1 MKELSLIST
10 LFVLFFSGQALAQ
23 QLAPNLI
30 TDNDHKC
37 SVVFPSVPQEVFKR
51 TDEGMKFTTH
61 VTVDQNTYMMKVLEI
76 NKPPSA
82 SRGAKILEDWA
93 TKMKGK
99 VVSQKEWSLGARKG
113 LKGEIAVAVKDMPE
127 MAVYCNVSFKG
138 ETEYQTIVVAPKEV
152 LNTARKDAFL
162 NSFKFLN

>member
-1 MKELSLIST
+1 MKKLSLLSI
-10 LFVLFFSGQALAQ
+10 LFALFFSGQALGQ
-23 QLAPNLI
+23 YLAPNLI

-51 TDEGMKFTTH
+51 TGEGMKFTTH
-61 VTVDQNTYMMKVLEI
+61 VTVEQNTYMMKVLEI

-82 SRGAKILEDWA
+82 SRGAKILADWA

-99 VVSQKEWSLGARKG
+99 IVSQKEWSLGARKG
-113 LKGEIAVAVKDMPE
+113 LKGEIAVAVADMPE
-127 MAVYCNVSFKG
+127 MVVYCNVIFKG

-152 LNTARKDAFL
+152 LNKARKDAFL

>member
-1 MKELSLIST
+1 MKKLSLLSSLI
-10 LFVLFFSGQALAQ
+10 VLFFSGQVLGQ

-82 SRGAKILEDWA
+82 SRGAKILADWA
-93 TKMKGK
+93 TKMNGK
-99 VVSQKEWSLGARKG
+99 VVSQNEWSLGARKG
-113 LKGEIAVAVKDMPE
+113 LKGEIAVKVTDMPE
-127 MAVYCNVSFKG
+127 MVVYCNVIFKG

-152 LNTARKDAFL
+152 LNTARKDTFL

>member
-1 MKELSLIST
+1 MEKLSSLSI
-10 LFVLFFSGQALAQ
+10 LFVLFFSGQALGQ
-23 QLAPNLI
+23 KLAPNLI

-61 VTVDQNTYMMKVLEI
+61 VTVEQNTYMMKVLEI
-76 NKPPSA
+76 NKLPSA

-99 VVSQKEWSLGARKG
+99 VVSQNEWSLGSSKG
-113 LKGEIAVAVKDMPE
+113 LKGEIAVNVPDMPE
-127 MAVYCNVSFKG
+127 MVVYCNVIFKG
-138 ETEYQTIVVAPKEV
+138 ETEYQTIVVAPKVV
-152 LNTARKDAFL
+152 LNAVRKDAFL
-162 NSFKFLN
+162 NSFSFLN

>member
-1 MKELSLIST
+1 MKKFSFLST
-10 LFVLFFSGQALAQ
+10 LFALFFSGQALGQ
-23 QLAPNLI
+23 YLAPNLI

-51 TDEGMKFTTH
+51 TGDGMKFTTH

-113 LKGEIAVAVKDMPE
+113 LKGELSLIH
-127 MAVYCNVSFKG
+127 
-138 ETEYQTIVVAPKEV
+138 I
-152 LNTARKDAFL
+152 
-162 NSFKFLN
+162 